1 MIPEL
6 ATEVQRM
13 AAMTVGQLQDRYTEL
28 WEHAPRSRNR
38 TWLTR
43 KIAWRLQMLAESGLS
58 QRARERATTL
68 SDDAP
73 LRSSLP
79 TRLPLMPPPA
89 PAKRVA
95 SRDSRLPEV
104 GSVIVREYQ
113 GRRLQVHVLE
123 NGLEFDGQ
131 RYRSLSAVAKAI
143 TGSHINGFRFFHLE
157 TE

>member
-1 MIPEL
+1 MMPEL

-13 AAMTVGQLQDRYTEL
+13 AAMTVGQLQDRYAEL
-28 WEHAPRSRNR
+28 WKHAPRSRNR

-58 QRARERATTL
+58 QRARERAATL
-68 SDDAP
+68 AEDAP

-79 TRLPLMPPPA
+79 TRLPLTPLPT
-89 PAKRVA
+89 PAKRGS

-104 GSVIVREYQ
+104 GTVIVREYQ
-113 GRRLQVHVLE
+113 GRRLQVLVLE
-123 NGLEFDGQ
+123 NGLEFEGN
-131 RYRSLSAVAKAI
+131 RYRSLSAVATAI